1 MGRKSK
7 KRALQG
13 VQGAVSRAAKRRTA
27 GDNVP
32 KSSAFVTRC
41 LERGL
46 TFEDPED
53 NEAGDMP
60 SNLIWIKEELSSE
73 DVSNESFMEHPRLI
87 QDFDVKAEIDEEF
100 DEIENKLEIKE
111 EPVEYHDSE
120 YSIRFEESVGRV
132 EDSKDFINVSN
143 LCQLENGE
151 RASQRI
157 RGCNLASD
165 DSDSNRDFEKDDDG
179 FASDE
184 ENQDDEFT
192 PCTSTTKMKSLTDPT
207 RQVKMGPM
215 QMTDVEKARIPALR
229 EEKVPIKE
237 IVRRTGKG
245 TVAVASK
252 RKFRNAWLE
261 QGLFKAWLEPVED
274 DPHKARCK
282 VCKSFLAAEINS
294 LKRHARCKLHKLHE
308 AVERTTPE
316 LNEEDNDRITI
327 AEIKLTGFFVE
338 HRIPFT
344 TADHLIGLLKHLFPE
359 CSNLQKCYLKQTRV
373 KKDRKKW

>member
-245 TVAVASK
+245 NQKDGKSSVQK
-252 RKFRNAWLE
+252 RVRIPSAEVRTRGACHMPQVLQRYAGRQRCRYPGCTQRTRFSCKT
-261 QGLFKAWLEPVED
+261 
-274 DPHKARCK
+274 CK
-282 VCKSFLAAEINS
+282 VFLCISADRECYS
-294 LKRHARCKLHKLHE
+294 LFHKL
-308 AVERTTPE
+308 
-316 LNEEDNDRITI
+316 
-327 AEIKLTGFFVE
+327 
-338 HRIPFT
+338 
-344 TADHLIGLLKHLFPE
+344 
-359 CSNLQKCYLKQTRV
+359 
-373 KKDRKKW
+373 

>member
-1 MGRKSK
+1 MDACYICCYIPNVNPCRFD
-7 KRALQG
+7 RLFILMQ
-13 VQGAVSRAAKRRTA
+13 VSIYI
-27 GDNVP
+27 
-32 KSSAFVTRC
+32 S
-41 LERGL
+41 
-46 TFEDPED
+46 
-53 NEAGDMP
+53 
-60 SNLIWIKEELSSE
+60 
-73 DVSNESFMEHPRLI
+73 
-87 QDFDVKAEIDEEF
+87 
-100 DEIENKLEIKE
+100 
-111 EPVEYHDSE
+111 
-120 YSIRFEESVGRV
+120 
-132 EDSKDFINVSN
+132 
-143 LCQLENGE
+143 
-151 RASQRI
+151 
-157 RGCNLASD
+157 
-165 DSDSNRDFEKDDDG
+165 
-179 FASDE
+179 
-184 ENQDDEFT
+184 
-192 PCTSTTKMKSLTDPT
+192 
-207 RQVKMGPM
+207 
-215 QMTDVEKARIPALR
+215 
-229 EEKVPIKE
+229 
-237 IVRRTGKG
+237 G

-373 KKDRKKW
+373 KKRQEKVVVFGETELNKKSRDFMFSINQTRLMTRVLPEVHTVLSVQQYRNAGKTALKCL